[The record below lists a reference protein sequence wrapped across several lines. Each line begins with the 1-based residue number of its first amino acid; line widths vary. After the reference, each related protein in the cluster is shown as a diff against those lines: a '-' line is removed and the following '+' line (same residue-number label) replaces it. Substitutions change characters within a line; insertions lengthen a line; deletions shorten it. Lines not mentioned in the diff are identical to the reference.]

1 MALAGRIGL
10 FLIVA
15 MGGATLDGD
24 QALAVDPLNR
34 SPVCGVFDPA
44 PCAPAFCGVFGPWP
58 CVPVLPS
65 LGQGLLLTVAS
76 RSSDVGR
83 APTEPINNIPE
94 MFDALRACWEPP
106 VVKESLRKMQMTA
119 VFSYKR
125 NGELFGPPRVTYTS
139 PEVDPETRRLYLA
152 AIVATLKRCV
162 PMPFTETMAG
172 AIAGRPVAVRFI
184 GGRIG
189 FE

>member
-1 MALAGRIGL
+1 MGLTGRLILAIAAL
-10 FLIVA
+10 
-15 MGGATLDGD
+15 GAALDGNP
-24 QALAVDPLNR
+24 ALAVDALNR
-34 SPVCGVFDPA
+34 LSVCSVFDPA

-58 CVPVLPS
+58 CVPALPS

-76 RSSDVGR
+76 RSTGGGR
-83 APTEPINNIPE
+83 APTEPVDNIRE

-106 VVKESLRKMQMTA
+106 SIKESLRNMQMTA

-125 NGELFGPPRVTYTS
+125 NGELFGPPRVTYAS
-139 PEVDPETRRLYLA
+139 PEVDSETRRRYLEAIIA
-152 AIVATLKRCV
+152 ALNRCA
-162 PMPFTETMAG
+162 PMPFTEAMAG

-189 FE
+189 FQ